1 VTGSLC
7 GLRLGLLL
15 RPDWLESYAEG
26 IPGFDGIGGAEAQ
39 ARRCFKQFLLAD
51 MNSCGARVLLEGGPG
66 YMLSSLM
73 SPSSLTLQNPIWE
86 NGRYTLPLLS
96 YLQLRSILFLCS
108 YCDLTNY

>member
-1 VTGSLC
+1 MSSLC

-51 MNSCGARVLLEGGPG
+51 MNSCSPAGPG

-73 SPSSLTLQNPIWE
+73 SPSCFKFDIA
-86 NGRYTLPLLS
+86 
-96 YLQLRSILFLCS
+96 
-108 YCDLTNY
+108 